1 MRAPVPQAPQIAPA
15 IHQPPPLPRGQP
27 ATPYQQVVQPPSKTS
42 GLRVTFD
49 SSATKPAPTGS
60 RDTDVCGRQ
69 VSRGRD
75 DDSRPASHSRG
86 GWKGSSIR
94 ETSNRTPRQEGGCL
108 TGASCNIPSSST
120 PGNTL
125 PQLGNIMRASPRN
138 PLKNLTHYRSAG
150 WKKDLGH
157 ILGSF
162 YHYNYPSHKEAEWKK
177 LKTKFF
183 EYLGQ
188 HQEGYQRREAT
199 PVHALHG
206 ELLPGP
212 HWHQTQG
219 IESIYRVD
227 QAR

>member
-1 MRAPVPQAPQIAPA
+1 M
-15 IHQPPPLPRGQP
+15 
-27 ATPYQQVVQPPSKTS
+27 
-42 GLRVTFD
+42 
-49 SSATKPAPTGS
+49 
-60 RDTDVCGRQ
+60 
-69 VSRGRD
+69 
-75 DDSRPASHSRG
+75 
-86 GWKGSSIR
+86 
-94 ETSNRTPRQEGGCL
+94 PRQEGGCP
-108 TGASCNIPSSST
+108 TGMPRNIPSSST
-120 PGNTL
+120 PGNTS
-125 PQLGNIMRASPRN
+125 PQLGSITRASPRN
-138 PLKNLTHYRSAG
+138 PLKNLTPYRSAG

-162 YHYNYPSHKEAEWKK
+162 YHYNYPSHKEAQWKK

-188 HQEGYQRREAT
+188 HQEEWRAIKKREAT

-206 ELLPGP
+206 EPLLGP